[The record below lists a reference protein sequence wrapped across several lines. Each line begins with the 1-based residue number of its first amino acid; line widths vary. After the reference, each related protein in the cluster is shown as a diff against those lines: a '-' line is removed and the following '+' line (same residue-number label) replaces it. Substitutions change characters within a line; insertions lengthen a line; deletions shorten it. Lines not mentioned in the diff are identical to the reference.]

1 MPRDP
6 KKYLYDV
13 HEAAKRIVRFVADK
27 GFADY
32 EQDELLRSA
41 VERQFEIMGEALSQL
56 SKVDHELAERVPE
69 CNRIIALRNVL
80 IHGYAVIDSRLV
92 WGVVEAKVPVLRDAV
107 KRLLDED
114 DTGGP
119 DV

>member
-13 HEAAKRIVRFVADK
+13 HEAAKRIVRFIADK
-27 GFADY
+27 DFADY

-56 SKVDHELAERVPE
+56 SKVDHELAECVPE
-69 CNRIIALRNVL
+69 YNRIIAFRNVL

-92 WGVVEAKVPVLRDAV
+92 WGVMEAKLPAVSDAV
-107 KRLLDED
+107 RRLLGED
-114 DTGGP
+114 NSRGP